1 MEKLLDHIRIH
12 IEQPIYT
19 LIQKDSVGF
28 IFKHQW
34 KEQVSEDRT
43 TKGRSTRETHEKE
56 TELGHGVALLTFQPG
71 RKL

>member
-1 MEKLLDHIRIH
+1 MSMEKLLDHTCIH
-12 IEQPIYT
+12 TEQPIYT
-19 LIQKDSVGF
+19 LIQKDLVGF

-34 KEQVSEDRT
+34 KEQLSEDRI

-56 TELGHGVALLTFQPG
+56 TELRHREITQ